1 MSVKKTAQGT
11 YRARLRD
18 SAGASIGKTFARAAD
33 AHAWERDQLRHR
45 EQGLT
50 SNAGRITFATW
61 CDTWLESSR
70 HLSDGTAATYRRD
83 LDRYILPVLGD
94 IPLGRLTADHIDGY
108 LNTVAGQFAPSSVHR
123 HYRTIHRAL
132 AVAVERRRLA
142 YNPATPVQ
150 PPKVTHAE
158 MRFLTAAQVDLLADA
173 VSDRYRAWV
182 LVAGWGGLRWG
193 ELRALEPGDVVGDR
207 VAVHQQLDGAKLKTA
222 ASVRNVKLPGS
233 VADILTDHLDRFSTV
248 DLVFPT
254 GRGGPMSHASF
265 SGNVFKPSLV
275 RAGLDRDTR
284 IHDLRHTAA
293 ALAIAAGPGCHPKV
307 LQMRLGHASISITL
321 DRYGHLFPGHDD
333 GLADDLDRLRLGV
346 SGTVPT

>member
-1 MSVKKTAQGT
+1 MSVKKTPQGT

-18 SAGASIGKTFARAAD
+18 RAGQSISKTFPRASD
-33 AHAWERDQLRHR
+33 AHAWERDQLRQR
-45 EQGLT
+45 DRGLA
-50 SNAGRITFATW
+50 SNAGRVTFAQW
-61 CDTWLESSR
+61 CETWLEQSR
-70 HLSDGTAATYRRD
+70 NLSTSTIATYRRD
-83 LDRYILPVLGD
+83 LDRYILPALGD
-94 IPLGRLTADHIDGY
+94 IPLGRLTADHIDAY
-108 LNTVAGQFAPSSVHR
+108 LNTVTGQFAPSSVHR

-132 AVAVERRRLA
+132 AVAVERRRLG
-142 YNPATPVQ
+142 YNPSTPVQ
-150 PPKVTHAE
+150 PPKVTLTE
-158 MRFLTAAQVDLLADA
+158 MRFLTSAQVDSLADA
-173 VSDRYRAWV
+173 VADRYRAWV
-182 LVAGWGGLRWG
+182 LVAAWGGLRWG

-254 GRGGPMSHASF
+254 GRGTPLSHSSF
-265 SGNVFKPSLV
+265 SGNVFKPGLV

-284 IHDLRHTAA
+284 VHDLRHTAA
-293 ALAIAAGPGCHPKV
+293 ALGIAAGAHPKV
-307 LQMRLGHASISITL
+307 LQIRLGHASIAITL

-346 SGTVPT
+346 

>member
-1 MSVKKTAQGT
+1 MSVKKTPQGT

-18 SAGASIGKTFARAAD
+18 RAGQSISKTFPRASD
-33 AHAWERDQLRHR
+33 AHAWERDQLRQR
-45 EQGLT
+45 EQGLA
-50 SNAGRITFATW
+50 SNAGRVTFAQW
-61 CDTWLESSR
+61 CETWLDSSR

-83 LDRYILPVLGD
+83 LDRYILPALGD
-94 IPLGRLTADHIDGY
+94 IPLGRLTADHVDQY

-207 VAVHQQLDGAKLKTA
+207 VSVHQQLDGAKLKTA

-233 VADILTDHLDRFSTV
+233 VADVLADHLDRFSTV

-254 GRGGPMSHASF
+254 GRGTALSHSSF
-265 SGNVFKPSLV
+265 SGNVFKPGLV

-293 ALAIAAGPGCHPKV
+293 ALGVAAGGHPKV
-307 LQMRLGHASISITL
+307 LQMRLGHASIAITL

-333 GLADDLDRLRLGV
+333 GLADDLDRLRLG
-346 SGTVPT
+346 T